1 MEDIR
6 PRKWFMWGM
15 ILASLP
21 TILLIL
27 SFVMVL
33 PEISN
38 QKQTGLGAIAGGIT
52 EMVTTAG
59 LAVMFLIPVIAIVLL
74 AKSFS
79 GGHGIRSV
87 VAGLSIAWSALVLTG
102 YGVMVWT
109 MVRTAH
115 R

>member
-15 ILASLP
+15 ILASVP
-21 TILLIL
+21 TILMIL
-27 SFVMVL
+27 SFVLIL

-38 QKQTGLGAIAGGIT
+38 QKQTGLGAIAGGLT
-52 EMVTTAG
+52 EVAATAG
-59 LAVMFLIPVIAIVLL
+59 LAVMFLVPVSAIVLL

-79 GGHGIRSV
+79 KGHGIRSLI
-87 VAGLSIAWSALVLTG
+87 AGLSIAWSAVVLSG
-102 YGVMVWT
+102 YCVMVWA
-109 MVRTAH
+109 MVRAAH